1 MRRMARTVT
10 LYWRWREGSEWRRL
24 DTIMA
29 EMNRMWTLPDTT
41 HHTMRCGFSFLI
53 SVSVSKKNINLEA

>member
-10 LYWRWREGSEWRRL
+10 LFWRWREGSEWRRL

-29 EMNRMWTLPDTT
+29 EMNRMWTQPDTS
-41 HHTMRCGFSFLI
+41 HHTMRCGVSFLI
-53 SVSVSKKNINLEA
+53 SV